1 MLVEKAEQLGITN
14 ECYCQVVVL
23 QGFNPSTD
31 EAELT
36 FLVYRFPGQA
46 RLHIERT
53 YLQKSDGDDQGQSA
67 TLHFLI

>member
-1 MLVEKAEQLGITN
+1 MKLFRVPGMMT
-14 ECYCQVVVL
+14 

-53 YLQKSDGDDQGQSA
+53 YLQKTTH
-67 TLHFLI
+67 TLNNIE

>member
-1 MLVEKAEQLGITN
+1 MKLFRVPGMMT
-14 ECYCQVVVL
+14 

-46 RLHIERT
+46 RLHRENLSPKNNPHTQQHRIDSLAYFVSSRPAKD
-53 YLQKSDGDDQGQSA
+53 LVS
-67 TLHFLI
+67 